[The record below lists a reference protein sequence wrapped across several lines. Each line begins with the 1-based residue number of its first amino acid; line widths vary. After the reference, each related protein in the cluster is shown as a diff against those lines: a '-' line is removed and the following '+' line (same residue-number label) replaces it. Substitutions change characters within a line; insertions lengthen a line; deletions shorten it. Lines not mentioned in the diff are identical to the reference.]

1 MSRKTQQKVKGKGRS
16 FGLTHLFEGQ
26 SKPRLEKNFFEIIK
40 KHFNKKCKFSKII
53 NRNNVKLSYS
63 CMPNIASIIKRHNN
77 KIMKTNCKKLD
88 DSWNCRKKESCPMK
102 GGNCRRSNVIY
113 EASIITNN
121 NTKTYIG
128 LSSNEI
134 IKKSSHPLYNH

>member
-1 MSRKTQQKVKGKGRS
+1 MKVKEAKLMKIF
-16 FGLTHLFEGQ
+16 FGYT
-26 SKPRLEKNFFEIIK
+26 KYTVT
-40 KHFNKKCKFSKII
+40 KHGTNPV

-88 DSWNCRKKESCPMK
+88 DSCNCRKKESCPMK
-102 GGNCRRSNVIY
+102 GGNCRKSNVIY

-121 NTKTYIG
+121 NTKTYI
-128 LSSNEI
+128 
-134 IKKSSHPLYNH
+134 